1 MWIPAGMGLWL
12 VGVLVIL
19 LRLRRQGPDA
29 ANAFAAAL
37 KSSARAAFIGLLL
50 VAAFVVL
57 LMNPDPH
64 STDNGLILLAAPG
77 AVIVL
82 CFFSFGVLLPVRY
95 FRNLRSTHVTPALP
109 NQEVPQ
115 WRKDEG

>member
-1 MWIPAGMGLWL
+1 MWIPVGMGLWL

-29 ANAFAAAL
+29 ANAFASAL
-37 KSSARAAFIGLLL
+37 KSSSRVAFFGLSL
-50 VAAFVVL
+50 VATFVVL
-57 LMNPDPH
+57 LMNPNPH

-77 AVIVL
+77 MVIFL

-95 FRNLRSTHVTPALP
+95 FKNLSSTQRTPALP
-109 NQEVPQ
+109 NQENPS
-115 WRKDEG
+115 

>member
-1 MWIPAGMGLWL
+1 MWIPVGTGLWL
-12 VGVLVIL
+12 VSVLIIL

-29 ANAFAAAL
+29 ANAFASAL
-37 KSSARAAFIGLLL
+37 KSSARVAFIGLLL

-77 AVIVL
+77 MLILL
-82 CFFSFGVLLPVRY
+82 CFFSFGVLLPVLY
-95 FRNLRSTHVTPALP
+95 FKNLRSTHRTPALP
-109 NQEVPQ
+109 NQEVPS
-115 WRKDEG
+115 